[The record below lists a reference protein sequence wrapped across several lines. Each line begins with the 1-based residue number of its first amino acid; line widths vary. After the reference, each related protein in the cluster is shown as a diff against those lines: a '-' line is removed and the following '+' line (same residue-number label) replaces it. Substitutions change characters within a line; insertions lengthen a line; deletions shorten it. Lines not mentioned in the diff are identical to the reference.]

1 MTYADLALAFVSGA
15 LVLAVVVGRAARLP
29 RQWWW
34 STFGVGAVLVLL
46 TVVFDT
52 LMIASD
58 LFTYDT
64 AALLGWR
71 VALVPVEDLA
81 WPLVAVLALPALWEL
96 SSLLTGRRDPRG
108 DRH

>member
-1 MTYADLALAFVSGA
+1 MTYAELAVTFVSAA

-34 STFGVGAVLVLL
+34 STLGVGAVLVLL
-46 TVVFDT
+46 TVVFDS
-52 LMIASD
+52 LMIATD

-71 VALVPVEDLA
+71 LALVPVEDLA

-96 SSLLTGRRDPRG
+96 PSLLAARRDPCG